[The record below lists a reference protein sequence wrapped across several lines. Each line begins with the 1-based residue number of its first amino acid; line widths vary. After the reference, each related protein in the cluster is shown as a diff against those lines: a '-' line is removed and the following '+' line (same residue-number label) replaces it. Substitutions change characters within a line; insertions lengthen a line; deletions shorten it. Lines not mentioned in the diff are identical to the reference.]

1 MNDDRDK
8 SVEPAE
14 LGQTLFLV
22 RRARDGDEDAF
33 TELYARHAPRVR
45 RSVALRLAGEGA
57 QDLEDVLQE
66 TFMYAFEGL
75 KGGKFREDHSDGGF
89 RNWLATIAVNK
100 VRDRARIRGAK
111 KRGSGK
117 ERLMRDAFGSG
128 MSDPGIP
135 SPLARPSQII
145 RGKEFEE
152 KLNEAI
158 EQLDERHRKIIDL
171 RDHCEMSFE
180 EIAAEMSYKKAATM
194 RSLYKRAKGK
204 LRDLL
209 GQMGLEPG

>member
-1 MNDDRDK
+1 
-8 SVEPAE
+8 
-14 LGQTLFLV
+14 
-22 RRARDGDEDAF
+22 
-33 TELYARHAPRVR
+33 
-45 RSVALRLAGEGA
+45 
-57 QDLEDVLQE
+57 
-66 TFMYAFEGL
+66 
-75 KGGKFREDHSDGGF
+75 
-89 RNWLATIAVNK
+89 
-100 VRDRARIRGAK
+100 
-111 KRGSGK
+111 
-117 ERLMRDAFGSG
+117 MRDAFGSG